1 MPAASFPEITP
12 KFTDL
17 PRELSPEETV
27 GLPELQPLT
36 PDEHSAVFAGMVEAP
51 SDEEARPFMI
61 RLMED
66 FYGKRYAYD

>member
-1 MPAASFPEITP
+1 MPAALFPETTP

-17 PRELSPEETV
+17 PSELSPEETV
-27 GLPELQPLT
+27 GLPELQPLI
-36 PDEHSAVFAGMVEAP
+36 PDEYSTVFASMVEAP

-61 RLMED
+61 RLMEN